1 MSTKIYD
8 FLDNRVL
15 LRASPPNPQKQKP
28 FSSELN
34 MAKDKI
40 KKFRLTD
47 LQLEQLEQH
56 LEKEETNFTDFIHSL
71 IQREIMKDAF
81 TVRQPEEEIKTP
93 RAKVK
98 TIVEVI
104 KRYQK
109 TDPALLL
116 ELSKIGN
123 NINQIARAL
132 NIIKNADAQEQRKLD
147 IFQIY
152 LVLKAIQNELTD
164 LFPSL
169 PRISRQSPER
179 LKKQLSSIELA
190 EGDESAY

>member
-1 MSTKIYD
+1 MRSKTKI
-8 FLDNRVL
+8 
-15 LRASPPNPQKQKP
+15 
-28 FSSELN
+28 
-34 MAKDKI
+34 
-40 KKFRLTD
+40 FRLTE
-47 LQLEQLEQH
+47 LQLEQLERH
-56 LEKEETNFTDFIHSL
+56 LEKENTNFTDFIHSL
-71 IQREIMKDAF
+71 IQREVMQDAV
-81 TVRQPEEEIKTP
+81 TVRQSQDEEKQPRTKIKT
-93 RAKVK
+93 V
-98 TIVEVI
+98 VEVV

-179 LKKQLSSIELA
+179 LKKQLSSIDLA